1 MFSWAFDFDGEWEEF
16 PAAQRGYYRDPARVE
31 LRGVFDFM
39 ADYSIH
45 PARQRLLP

>member
-1 MFSWAFDFDGEWEEF
+1 MFSWAFDFDGEWEDF

-31 LRGVFDFM
+31 LQGVFDFM